1 MVVIDPV
8 NDLFEGATYEDQT
21 DFIKFLK
28 QIIKDGVS
36 VFNVC
41 HVTKGKT
48 QVDKDGNVMMR
59 QLTEDDFSGVTNLIK
74 SGGCNIVAMRNK
86 SETDEVKK
94 NTTEVDILKCRW
106 TGYSGFV
113 GSWYYDTVSHTLYD
127 KQDFMEQQRSNF

>member
-1 MVVIDPV
+1 MVVIDPIQDV
-8 NDLFEGATYEDQT
+8 LASASYSEQA

-41 HVTKGKT
+41 HITKGKT
-48 QVDKDGNVMMR
+48 ETDSEGNVKTR
-59 QLTEDDFSGVTNLIK
+59 KLTEDDFSGLTDLIK

-86 SETDEVKK
+86 SAKDEVMR
-94 NTTEVDILKCRW
+94 NSTDIDVLKCRW
-106 TGYSGFV
+106 TGYTGDA
-113 GSWYYDTVSHTLYD
+113 GSWYYDILSHTLYD